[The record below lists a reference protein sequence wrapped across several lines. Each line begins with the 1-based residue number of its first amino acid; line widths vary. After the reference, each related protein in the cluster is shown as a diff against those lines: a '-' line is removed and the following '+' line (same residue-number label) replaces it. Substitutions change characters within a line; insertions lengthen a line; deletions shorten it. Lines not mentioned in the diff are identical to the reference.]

1 MATNEDSGGFGA
13 LLGNLLNRE
22 LIIALA
28 LVCVLGLL
36 IVPLGPGYLDFLL
49 ALSISLSL
57 VVFLVSFY
65 VSQPV
70 EFSVFPV
77 LLLISTVYRLSLNIS
92 STRLILSGGET
103 GTSAAGKIIEA
114 FGNVVAAGN
123 FAVGL
128 VIFII
133 LVIINF
139 VVVTKGAGR
148 IAEVAARFTLDAMP
162 GKQMAIDADLNAG
175 LIGDDEARA
184 RRKEVALESD
194 FHGAMDG
201 ASKFIRGDAIAGMLI
216 TGINLVG
223 GLFIGIVQ
231 HGMTLSEAAHNY
243 SVLTIGDGLVSQI
256 PALVIAVSAGMLV
269 TRIASDGDNLQAELS
284 DQLLGSSKVLWVAS
298 AILLPFALVEGFT
311 VPFLGISAMVAA
323 AAHYAGREGTDG
335 VRPSDTADTDAAG
348 EAALEDPL
356 QPMEVLEMEVGFDII
371 QLVDERRGGELMD
384 RISRLRRQFART
396 LGVVIP
402 PIHVRDN
409 LRLAAT
415 DYAIMLRGTEV
426 ATGELRPG
434 YFLAIDPGGE
444 HPEVPG
450 IPGKEPAFGLDA
462 LWVKEEHKA
471 EAESAGYTVV
481 DPATVL
487 STHLSEVI
495 KKYSPEFLGRQEVQH
510 MLDRVAK
517 THPKVVDD
525 LVPNMVP
532 LGTVLK
538 VLKNLLR
545 EEVSVRDLL
554 TILETLADAAAGT
567 TDPTQLTERVRHSL
581 ARQIAHQHG
590 DVNGTIHYI
599 NLSGQ
604 VEGMLREGIQH
615 TEGGSQLV
623 IEPSL
628 AQGLVERINAEVE
641 RQAEGKVM
649 PVILSAPAIR
659 AAVRRLT
666 ERLLPQVAVLSPA
679 ELTDRTRLKRLATVT
694 LE

>member
-1 MATNEDSGGFGA
+1 MATNDAPESLFGSVAGF
-13 LLGNLLNRE
+13 LNRE
-22 LIIALA
+22 LFIALV

-36 IVPLGPGYLDFLL
+36 IVPLSPSILDFLL
-49 ALSISLSL
+49 AVSISLSL

-65 VSQPV
+65 VEEPV
-70 EFSVFPV
+70 DFSVFPV

-92 STRLILSGGET
+92 STRLILSNGGS
-103 GTSAAGKIIEA
+103 GTEAAGNIIEA
-114 FGNVVAAGN
+114 FGNVVAGGN

-175 LIGDDEARA
+175 LIGDDEARK
-184 RRKEVALESD
+184 RRKEIALESD

-201 ASKFIRGDAIAGMLI
+201 ASKFIRGDAIAGMLV
-216 TGINLVG
+216 TGINLIG
-223 GLFIGIVQ
+223 GLFIGVVQ
-231 HGMTLSEAAHNY
+231 HDMTLSEAAHNY

-256 PALVIAVSAGMLV
+256 PALVIAVAAGMLV
-269 TRIASDGDNLQAELS
+269 TRISANGDNLQTELS
-284 DQLLGSSKVLWVAS
+284 DQLMGSSKVLWVAS
-298 AILLPFALVEGFT
+298 LILLPFSLIEGFT
-311 VPFLGISAMVAA
+311 VPFLFISALVAFGA
-323 AAHYAGREGTDG
+323 YTAGKPDGAESRTSDSSDDLPSEEG
-335 VRPSDTADTDAAG
+335 
-348 EAALEDPL
+348 EEDPL

-396 LGVVIP
+396 LGIVIP
-402 PIHVRDN
+402 AIHVRDN
-409 LRLAAT
+409 LRLGAT
-415 DYAIMLRGTEV
+415 EYSVMLRGTEV
-426 ATGELRPG
+426 ATGEIRPG
-434 YFLAIDPGGE
+434 YLLAIDPGGE

-462 LWVKEEHKA
+462 LWVKDEHKVQA
-471 EAESAGYTVV
+471 EAAGYTVV

-495 KKYSPEFLGRQEVQH
+495 KKYAPEFLGRQEVQH

-517 THPKVVDD
+517 THPKVIDD
-525 LVPNMVP
+525 LVPNLLS
-532 LGTVLK
+532 LGTILK

-554 TILETLADAAAGT
+554 TILETLADAATQT
-567 TDPTQLTERVRHSL
+567 TDPTELTERARHAL

-590 DVNGTIHYI
+590 DRNGMIHYI
-599 NLSGQ
+599 NLSGRL
-604 VEGMLREGIQH
+604 EGMLREGIQRS
-615 TEGGSQLV
+615 ESGSQLV
-623 IEPSL
+623 IDPAV
-628 AQGLVERINAEVE
+628 AQDLVARLSAEVE
-641 RQAEGKVM
+641 RQAAGKVM

-679 ELTDRTRLKRLATVT
+679 ELTDRTRLKRLATVSLT
-694 LE
+694 

>member
-1 MATNEDSGGFGA
+1 MTTNDDSDSIAGSVLGF
-13 LLGNLLNRE
+13 LNKE
-22 LIIALA
+22 LFIALV

-36 IVPLGPGYLDFLL
+36 IVPLSPAILDFLL

-65 VSQPV
+65 VKEPV

-92 STRLILSGGET
+92 STRLILSNGDS
-103 GTSAAGKIIEA
+103 GTQAAGNIIEA
-114 FGNVVAAGN
+114 FGNVVAGGN

-175 LIGDDEARA
+175 LIGDAEARK

-201 ASKFIRGDAIAGMLI
+201 ASKFIRGDAIAGMLV

-223 GLFIGIVQ
+223 GLFIGVVQ
-231 HGMTLSEAAHNY
+231 HGMTIGDAARNY

-256 PALVIAVSAGMLV
+256 PALVIAVAAGMLV
-269 TRIASDGDNLQAELS
+269 TRISSDSDNLQNELS
-284 DQLLGSSKVLWVAS
+284 DQLFGSSKVLWVAS
-298 AILLPFALVEGFT
+298 LILLPFALIDGFT
-311 VPFLGISAMVAA
+311 IPFLFISAMVAFGA
-323 AAHYAGREGTDG
+323 YSAGKAEEMAPRASEAVEGE
-335 VRPSDTADTDAAG
+335 VPG
-348 EAALEDPL
+348 EEGEEDPL

-396 LGVVIP
+396 LGIVIP

-415 DYAIMLRGTEV
+415 EYSVMLRGTEV
-426 ATGELRPG
+426 ATGVIRPG
-434 YFLAIDPGGE
+434 YLLAIDPGGE

-462 LWVKEEHKA
+462 LWVKEEHKTQA
-471 EAESAGYTVV
+471 EAAGYTVV

-495 KKYSPEFLGRQEVQH
+495 KKYAPEFLGRQEVQH

-517 THPKVVDD
+517 THPKVIDD
-525 LVPNMVP
+525 LVPNLLP

-538 VLKNLLR
+538 VLKGLLR

-554 TILETLADAAAGT
+554 TILETLADAATQT
-567 TDPTQLTERVRHSL
+567 TDPSELTERARHAL

-590 DVNGTIHYI
+590 DQNGTIHYI
-599 NLSGQ
+599 NLSGRL
-604 VEGMLREGIQH
+604 EGMLREGIQRSEMG
-615 TEGGSQLV
+615 TQLV
-623 IEPSL
+623 IDPAV
-628 AQGLVERINAEVE
+628 AQDLVSRISAEVE
-641 RQAEGKVM
+641 RQAEGKIM
-649 PVILSAPAIR
+649 PVILSAPIIR
-659 AAVRRLT
+659 SAVRRLT
-666 ERLLPQVAVLSPA
+666 ERLLPQIAVLSPA
-679 ELTDRTRLKRLATVT
+679 ELTDRTRLKRLATVS
-694 LE
+694 LN

>member
-1 MATNEDSGGFGA
+1 MTTNDDSDSIGA
-13 LLGNLLNRE
+13 SLLGFLNKE
-22 LIIALA
+22 LFIALV

-36 IVPLGPGYLDFLL
+36 IVPLSPAILDFLL

-65 VSQPV
+65 VKEPV

-92 STRLILSGGET
+92 STRLILSNGDS
-103 GTSAAGKIIEA
+103 GTEAAGNIIEA
-114 FGNVVAAGN
+114 FGNVVAGGN

-175 LIGDDEARA
+175 LIGDAEARK
-184 RRKEVALESD
+184 RRKEVSLEAD

-201 ASKFIRGDAIAGMLI
+201 ASKFIRGDAIAGMLV
-216 TGINLVG
+216 TSINLVG
-223 GLFIGIVQ
+223 GLFIGVVQ
-231 HGMTLSEAAHNY
+231 HGMTISDAARNY

-256 PALVIAVSAGMLV
+256 PALVIAVAAGMLV
-269 TRIASDGDNLQAELS
+269 TRISSDGDNLQTELS
-284 DQLLGSSKVLWVAS
+284 DQLFGSSKVLWVA
-298 AILLPFALVEGFT
+298 ALILLPFALIEGFT
-311 VPFLGISAMVAA
+311 IPFLCIAAMVAFGA
-323 AAHYAGREGTDG
+323 YSAGKVE
-335 VRPSDTADTDAAG
+335 
-348 EAALEDPL
+348 EAAPRASEAAEGEVPGEEGEEDPL

-396 LGVVIP
+396 LGIVIP

-415 DYAIMLRGTEV
+415 EYSVMLRGTEV
-426 ATGELRPG
+426 ATGEIRPG
-434 YFLAIDPGGE
+434 YLLAIDPGGD

-462 LWVKEEHKA
+462 LWVKEEHKMQ
-471 EAESAGYTVV
+471 AESAGYTVV

-495 KKYSPEFLGRQEVQH
+495 KKYAPEFLGRQEVQH

-517 THPKVVDD
+517 THPKVIDD
-525 LVPNMVP
+525 LVPNLLP

-538 VLKNLLR
+538 VLKGLLR

-554 TILETLADAAAGT
+554 TILETLADAATQT
-567 TDPTQLTERVRHSL
+567 TDPSELTERARHAL

-590 DVNGTIHYI
+590 DQNGTIHYI
-599 NLSGQ
+599 NLSGRL
-604 VEGMLREGIQH
+604 EGMLREGIQRSDMG
-615 TEGGSQLV
+615 TQLV
-623 IEPSL
+623 IDPAV
-628 AQGLVERINAEVE
+628 AQDLVSRISAEVE
-641 RQAEGKVM
+641 RQAEGKIM
-649 PVILSAPAIR
+649 PVILSAPMIR
-659 AAVRRLT
+659 SAVRRLT
-666 ERLLPQVAVLSPA
+666 ERLLPQIAVLSPA
-679 ELTDRTRLKRLATVT
+679 ELTDRTRLKRLATVS
-694 LE
+694 LN

>member
-1 MATNEDSGGFGA
+1 MATNDDSDSLISSIAGF
-13 LLGNLLNRE
+13 LNRE
-22 LIIALA
+22 LFIALV
-28 LVCVLGLL
+28 LVCVLALL
-36 IVPLGPGYLDFLL
+36 IVPLSPTILDFLL
-49 ALSISLSL
+49 AISISLSL

-65 VSQPV
+65 VEEPV

-92 STRLILSGGET
+92 STRLILSNGGS
-103 GTSAAGKIIEA
+103 GTQAAGNIIEA
-114 FGNVVAAGN
+114 FGNVVAGGN

-133 LVIINF
+133 LIIINF

-175 LIGDDEARA
+175 LIGDDEARK
-184 RRKEVALESD
+184 RRKEIALEAD

-201 ASKFIRGDAIAGMLI
+201 ASKFIRGDAIAGMLV
-216 TGINLVG
+216 TGINLIG
-223 GLFIGIVQ
+223 GLFIGVVQ
-231 HGMTLSEAAHNY
+231 DGMTLSESAHNY

-256 PALVIAVSAGMLV
+256 PALVIAVAAGMLV
-269 TRIASDGDNLQAELS
+269 TRISSNGENLQTELS
-284 DQLLGSSKVLWVAS
+284 EQLFGRSKVLWVAVL
-298 AILLPFALVEGFT
+298 ILMPFCLIDGFT
-311 VPFLGISAMVAA
+311 VPFLVISVLVAFS
-323 AAHYAGREGTDG
+323 AH
-335 VRPSDTADTDAAG
+335 AAG
-348 EAALEDPL
+348 KNEIKEARTSDESGDLQSEDGEEDPL

-396 LGVVIP
+396 LGIVIP
-402 PIHVRDN
+402 AIHVRDN
-409 LRLAAT
+409 LRLGAT
-415 DYAIMLRGTEV
+415 EYSVMLRGTEV
-426 ATGELRPG
+426 ATGEIRPG
-434 YFLAIDPGGE
+434 YLLAIDPGGE

-462 LWVKEEHKA
+462 LWVKEEHKTQA
-471 EAESAGYTVV
+471 EAAGYTVV

-495 KKYSPEFLGRQEVQH
+495 KKYAPEFLGLQEVQY

-517 THPKVVDD
+517 THPKVIDD
-525 LVPNMVP
+525 LVPNLLP

-538 VLKNLLR
+538 VLKGLLR

-554 TILETLADAAAGT
+554 TILETLADAATQT
-567 TDPTQLTERVRHSL
+567 TDPSELTERARHAL

-590 DVNGTIHYI
+590 DRNGMIHYI
-599 NLSGQ
+599 NLSGRI
-604 VEGMLREGIQH
+604 EGMLREGIQR
-615 TEGGSQLV
+615 TESGTQLV
-623 IEPSL
+623 IDPAV
-628 AQGLVERINAEVE
+628 AQDLVSRLSAEVE

-659 AAVRRLT
+659 AALRRLT
-666 ERLLPQVAVLSPA
+666 ERLLPQIAVLSPA
-679 ELTDRTRLKRLATVT
+679 ELTDRTRLKRLATVSLT
-694 LE
+694 

>member
-1 MATNEDSGGFGA
+1 MPTNDDSESIGAAVRGF
-13 LLGNLLNRE
+13 LNKE
-22 LIIALA
+22 LFIALI

-36 IVPLGPGYLDFLL
+36 IVPLSPAILDFLL

-65 VSQPV
+65 VKEPV

-92 STRLILSGGET
+92 STRLILSNGES
-103 GTSAAGKIIEA
+103 GTQAAGNIIEA
-114 FGNVVAAGN
+114 FGNVVAGGN

-175 LIGDDEARA
+175 LIGDTEARK

-201 ASKFIRGDAIAGMLI
+201 ASKFIRGDAIAGMLV

-223 GLFIGIVQ
+223 GLFIGVVQ
-231 HGMTLSEAAHNY
+231 HGMTISDAARNY

-256 PALVIAVSAGMLV
+256 PALVIAVAAGMLV
-269 TRIASDGDNLQAELS
+269 TRISSDGDNLQTELS
-284 DQLLGSSKVLWVAS
+284 EQLFGSSKVLWVAS
-298 AILLPFALVEGFT
+298 LILLPFSLIEGFT
-311 VPFLGISAMVAA
+311 VPFLFIAAMVAFGA
-323 AAHYAGREGTDG
+323 YSAGQAE
-335 VRPSDTADTDAAG
+335 
-348 EAALEDPL
+348 EAAPGASETVEGEGSGEEGEEDPL

-396 LGVVIP
+396 LGIVIP

-415 DYAIMLRGTEV
+415 EYSVMLRGTEV
-426 ATGELRPG
+426 ATGVIRPG
-434 YFLAIDPGGE
+434 YLLAIDPGGD

-462 LWVKEEHKA
+462 LWVKEENKTQ
-471 EAESAGYTVV
+471 AESAGYTVV

-495 KKYSPEFLGRQEVQH
+495 KKYAPEFLGRQEVQH

-517 THPKVVDD
+517 THPKVIDD
-525 LVPNMVP
+525 LVPNLLP

-538 VLKNLLR
+538 VLKGLLR

-554 TILETLADAAAGT
+554 TILETLADAATQT
-567 TDPTQLTERVRHSL
+567 TDPSELTERARHAL

-590 DVNGTIHYI
+590 DQNGTIHYI
-599 NLSGQ
+599 NLSGRL
-604 VEGMLREGIQH
+604 EGMLREGIQH
-615 TEGGSQLV
+615 SDMGTQLV
-623 IEPSL
+623 IDPAV
-628 AQGLVERINAEVE
+628 AQDLVSRISAEVE
-641 RQAEGKVM
+641 RQAEGKIM
-649 PVILSAPAIR
+649 PVILSAPIIR
-659 AAVRRLT
+659 SAVRRLT
-666 ERLLPQVAVLSPA
+666 ERLLPQIAVLSPA
-679 ELTDRTRLKRLATVT
+679 ELTDRTRLKRLATVS
-694 LE
+694 LN

>member
-1 MATNEDSGGFGA
+1 MATKVESDSIIGR
-13 LLGNLLNRE
+13 LKKVLNRD
-22 LIIALA
+22 LVIAVA
-28 LVCVLGLL
+28 MVGVLGLL
-36 IVPLGPGYLDFLL
+36 IVPLNPAFLDFLL
-49 ALSISLSL
+49 ALSISVSL
-57 VVFLVSFY
+57 LVFLVSFY
-65 VSQPV
+65 VRQPV
-70 EFSVFPV
+70 DFSVFPV
-77 LLLISTVYRLSLNIS
+77 LLLISTVYRLALNIS
-92 STRLILSGGET
+92 STRLILSSGDS
-103 GTSAAGKIIEA
+103 GTFAAGNIIEA
-114 FGNVVAAGN
+114 FGNVVASGN

-175 LIGDDEARA
+175 LIGDDEARR
-184 RRKEVALESD
+184 RRKEVALEAD

-201 ASKFIRGDAIAGMLI
+201 ASKFIRGDAIAGMLV
-216 TGINLVG
+216 TGINLIG

-231 HGMTLSEAAHNY
+231 HGMTLSDAARNY
-243 SVLTIGDGLVSQI
+243 SVLTIGDGLVSQV

-269 TRIASDGDNLQAELS
+269 TRIAGDSENLQSELS
-284 DQLLGSSKVLWVAS
+284 DQLLGNSKVLWVAAS
-298 AILLPFALVEGFT
+298 ILLPFSLIDGFT
-311 VPFLGISAMVAA
+311 IPFLTISSAIGYCAYSVGKQSPDGDRSSDVSDAED
-323 AAHYAGREGTDG
+323 GSEEG
-335 VRPSDTADTDAAG
+335 
-348 EAALEDPL
+348 EEDPL
-356 QPMEVLEMEVGFDII
+356 EPMEVLEMEVGFDII
-371 QLVDERRGGELMD
+371 QLVDERRGGELMS
-384 RISRLRRQFART
+384 RIARLRRQFGRT
-396 LGVVIP
+396 LGIVIP

-409 LRLAAT
+409 LRLDAT
-415 DYAIMLRGTEV
+415 EYSVLLRGTEV
-426 ATGELRPG
+426 ATGVLRPG
-434 YFLAIDPGGE
+434 HFLAIDPGGD

-462 LWVKEEHKA
+462 LWVTEEHKA
-471 EAESAGYTVV
+471 QAETAGYTVV

-495 KKYSPEFLGRQEVQH
+495 KKYAPEFLGRQEVQH
-510 MLDRVAK
+510 LLDRVAK
-517 THPKVVDD
+517 THPKVIDD
-525 LVPNMVP
+525 LVPNMLP

-538 VLKNLLR
+538 VLKSLLR

-554 TILETLADAAAGT
+554 TILETLADAAATT
-567 TDPTQLTERVRHSL
+567 TDPVELTERVRHCL

-604 VEGMLREGIQH
+604 LEGMLREGIQR
-615 TEGGSQLV
+615 TESGQQLV
-623 IEPSL
+623 IEPAV
-628 AQGLVERINAEVE
+628 AQDLVQRISAEVE
-641 RQAEGKVM
+641 KQAAGKVM

-679 ELTDRTRLKRLATVT
+679 ELTDRTRLKRLATVSLT
-694 LE
+694 